1 MTLAS
6 ISLAYLRA
14 RNLSTLLNVILLSF
28 GVAAITL
35 LVLTAAQ
42 LEERMHVDAR
52 GIDLVVGAKGS
63 ALQIILSS
71 VYQLDVP
78 TGTLTWTQAQQIAS
92 RPEVKLAMPVAI
104 MDNYEGFRVVGT
116 THDYV
121 KHYQGRL
128 RDGQLWSA
136 PMQAVIGAEV
146 AARTRMQVGWSLTV
160 THGAAARYAAA
171 HIEHPFTVVG
181 VLWPT
186 GNVLDHLILTDVDNV
201 WRLHADW
208 RSAEALVA
216 EPPRDGGREISALLI
231 RYATPL
237 AGATLPP
244 VINAIP
250 EMQAASPTLETS
262 RLFGVMVVGMRVL
275 RGFAIV
281 LVIAAGLSVFIG
293 LYTALNER
301 RYDLAIMRALGAS
314 PAQLMILLLFEGLL
328 LAAIGAILGLA
339 LGHLLT
345 SLLGFA
351 LRFQQVGIT
360 GWIWSPNELWIVA
373 GALIVGVLAAVLP
386 AWRAHE
392 TDIARVLARG

>member
-1 MTLAS
+1 MTLAA

-14 RNLSTLLNVILLSF
+14 RNLSTLLNIVLLSF

-78 TGTLTWTQAQQIAS
+78 TGSVPWTQAQQIAS
-92 RPEVKLAMPVAI
+92 RPEVKVWMPLVI
-104 MDNYEGFRVVGT
+104 QDNYAGFRVIGT
-116 THDYV
+116 NHEYV
-121 KHYQGRL
+121 RHHGGRI
-128 RDGQLWSA
+128 RDGQLWSG
-136 PMQAVIGAEV
+136 PLQAVIGAEV
-146 AARTRMQVGWSLTV
+146 AERTGMRVDWSLTV
-160 THGAAARYAAA
+160 NHGAGHQTALA
-171 HIEHPFTVVG
+171 HADNPFKVVG

-186 GNVLDHLILTDVDNV
+186 GTVLDHLILTDVASI
-201 WRLHADW
+201 WQLHAEMKTDG
-208 RSAEALVA
+208 LVT
-216 EPPRDGGREISALLI
+216 EPRVDGGREVSALLI

-237 AGATLPP
+237 AGATLPHA
-244 VINAIP
+244 VNALP
-250 EMQAASPTLETS
+250 ELQAASPTLETS

-281 LVIAAGLSVFIG
+281 LVVAAGLSVFIG

-314 PAQLMILLLFEGLL
+314 PAQLMALMLFEGVLM
-328 LAAIGAILGLA
+328 AATGAVCGLV
-339 LGHLLT
+339 LGHILT

-360 GWIWSPNELWIVA
+360 GWIWSPNELWIVL
-373 GALIVGVLAAVLP
+373 GALIVGMLAALLP

>member
-1 MTLAS
+1 MTLAG

-14 RNLSTLLNVILLSF
+14 RNLSTLLNIVLLAF

-78 TGTLTWTQAQQIAS
+78 TGSIGWDQAQQIAT

-104 MDNYEGFRVVGT
+104 TDNYAGFRVIGT

-121 KHYQGRL
+121 RHYRGRL
-128 RDGQLWSA
+128 RDGEMWKA
-136 PMQAVIGAEV
+136 PLQAVIGAEV
-146 AARTRMQVGWSLTV
+146 AARTPLRVGWSLTV
-160 THGAAARYAAA
+160 NHGAASETQLA
-171 HIEHPFTVVG
+171 HSENPFTVVG
-181 VLWPT
+181 VLWAT
-186 GNVLDHLILTDVDNV
+186 GTVLDHLILTDVESI
-201 WRLHADW
+201 WKLHAEKGDG
-208 RSAEALVA
+208 LVT
-216 EPPRDGGREISALLI
+216 EPRPDDGREISALLI
-231 RYATPL
+231 QYGSAI
-237 AGATLPP
+237 AGATLPRA
-244 VINAIP
+244 INAFP
-250 EMQAASPTLETS
+250 ELQAASPTLETS

-301 RYDLAIMRALGAS
+301 RYDLAVMRALGAS
-314 PAQLMILLLFEGLL
+314 PRQLMILLLFEGML
-328 LAAIGAILGLA
+328 LAAIGAILGLV

-360 GWIWSPNELWIVA
+360 GWIWRSAELWIVL
-373 GALIVGVLAAVLP
+373 GALVVGVLAALLP

>member
-1 MTLAS
+1 MTLAA

-14 RNLSTLLNVILLSF
+14 RNLSTLLNVVLLSF

-52 GIDLVVGAKGS
+52 GVDLVVGAKGS

-78 TGTLTWTQAQQIAS
+78 TGTIPWSQAEQIAT
-92 RPEVKLAMPVAI
+92 RPEVKLSMPLLI
-104 MDNYEGFRVVGT
+104 QDNYAGFRVIGT
-116 THDYV
+116 SHDYIR
-121 KHYQGRL
+121 HYGGRL
-128 RDGQLWSA
+128 RDGALWSG
-136 PMQAVIGAEV
+136 PLQAVIGAEV
-146 AARTRMQVGWSLTV
+146 AARTGMRVDWSLTV
-160 THGAAARYAAA
+160 NHGPGSQTALA
-171 HIEHPFTVVG
+171 HNENPFKIVG

-186 GNVLDHLILTDVDNV
+186 GTVLDHLILTDVASI
-201 WRLHADW
+201 WQLHADMKPD
-208 RSAEALVA
+208 ALVT
-216 EPPRDGGREISALLI
+216 EPKVDGGREVSSLLI
-231 RYATPL
+231 RYATPI
-237 AGATLPP
+237 AGATLPRA
-244 VINAIP
+244 INAFP
-250 EMQAASPTLETS
+250 ELQAASPTLETS

-314 PAQLMILLLFEGLL
+314 PTQLMLLMLFEGVLM
-328 LAAIGAILGLA
+328 AATGAVCGLA
-339 LGHLLT
+339 LGHILT

-373 GALIVGVLAAVLP
+373 GALVVGMLAALLP

>member
-1 MTLAS
+1 VTLAG

-14 RNLSTLLNVILLSF
+14 RNMSTVLNVVLLAF

-35 LVLTAAQ
+35 LVLTAEQ
-42 LEERMHVDAR
+42 LEERMHVDSR

-78 TGTLTWTQAQQIAS
+78 TGSIPWGQALQIAAK
-92 RPEVKLAMPVAI
+92 PEVKQAIPIALA
-104 MDNYEGFRVVGT
+104 DNYEGFRVVGT

-121 KHYQGRL
+121 RQYDARL
-128 RDGQLWSA
+128 REGELWHG
-136 PMQAVIGAEV
+136 PLQAVIGAEV
-146 AARTRMQVGWSLTV
+146 AARTSLRVGWSLTV
-160 THGAAARYAAA
+160 NHGMARESEAPHTDY
-171 HIEHPFTVVG
+171 PLKVVG

-186 GNVLDHLILTDVDNV
+186 GTVLDHLILTDVASV
-201 WRLHADW
+201 WTMHAD
-208 RSAEALVA
+208 RGGGLVR
-216 EPPRDGGREISALLI
+216 EPKLDEGREISALI
-231 RYATPL
+231 IKYATPL
-237 AGATLPP
+237 AGATLPRE
-244 VINAIP
+244 VNAYP
-250 EMQAASPTLETS
+250 DMQAASPILETS

-275 RGFAIV
+275 RGFAFV

-293 LYTALNER
+293 LYTALNDR

-314 PAQLMILLLFEGLL
+314 PRQLMALLLFEGAL
-328 LAAIGAILGLA
+328 LAAIGAALGLA

-345 SLLGFA
+345 SILGFA

-360 GWIWSPNELWIVA
+360 GWVWSPNEGWIIA
-373 GALIVGVLAAVLP
+373 GALVVGMLAALLP

>member
-1 MTLAS
+1 MTLAG

-14 RNLSTLLNVILLSF
+14 RNLSTLLNIVLLGF

-78 TGTLTWTQAQQIAS
+78 TGSFGWSQAQMISS
-92 RPEVKLAMPVAI
+92 RPEVKQAFPLVI
-104 MDNYEGFRVVGT
+104 QDNYLGFRVIGT
-116 THDYV
+116 SPDYV
-121 KHYQGRL
+121 RHHGGRL
-128 RDGQLWSA
+128 RDGALWSA
-136 PMQAVIGAEV
+136 PLQAVIGDEV
-146 AARTRMQVGWSLTV
+146 AQRTGMRVGWSLTV
-160 THGAAARYAAA
+160 NHGAGHQTALA
-171 HIEHPFTVVG
+171 HNENPFTVVG

-186 GNVLDHLILTDVDNV
+186 GTVLDHLILTDVASIWQLHENMKTDN
-201 WRLHADW
+201 
-208 RSAEALVA
+208 LVA
-216 EPPRDGGREISALLI
+216 EPRVDGGREVSALLI
-231 RYATPL
+231 RYGTPL
-237 AGATLPP
+237 AGATLPRA
-244 VINAIP
+244 INAFP
-250 EMQAASPTLETS
+250 ELQAASPTLETS
-262 RLFGVMVVGMRVL
+262 RLFGIMVVGMRVL

-314 PAQLMILLLFEGLL
+314 PTQLMMLLFFEGVLM
-328 LAAIGAILGLA
+328 AAVGAVLGIA
-339 LGHLLT
+339 LGHILT

-360 GWIWSPNELWIVA
+360 GWIWNPNELWIVV
-373 GALIVGVLAAVLP
+373 GALVVGMLAALLP

-392 TDIARVLARG
+392 TDIARTLARG

>member
-1 MTLAS
+1 VTLAG

-14 RNLSTLLNVILLSF
+14 RNMSTVLNVVLLAF

-35 LVLTAAQ
+35 LVLTAEQ
-42 LEERMHVDAR
+42 LEERMHVDSR

-78 TGTLTWTQAQQIAS
+78 TGSIPWGQALQIAAK
-92 RPEVKLAMPVAI
+92 PEVKQAIPISLA
-104 MDNYEGFRVVGT
+104 DNYDGFRVVGT
-116 THDYV
+116 THDYIRQ
-121 KHYQGRL
+121 YDARL
-128 RDGQLWSA
+128 REGELWHA
-136 PMQAVIGAEV
+136 PLQAVIGAEV
-146 AARTRMQVGWSLTV
+146 AARTRLRAGWSLTV
-160 THGAAARYAAA
+160 NHGTAHQTAAPHTDY
-171 HIEHPFTVVG
+171 PLNVVG

-186 GNVLDHLILTDVDNV
+186 GTVLDHLILTDVASV
-201 WRLHADW
+201 WMMHPEHSDGLVSEPRLD
-208 RSAEALVA
+208 
-216 EPPRDGGREISALLI
+216 DGRTISALLI
-231 RYATPL
+231 KYSSPL
-237 AGATLPP
+237 AGATLPRE
-244 VINAIP
+244 VNAYP

-314 PAQLMILLLFEGLL
+314 PRQLMSLLLFEGAL
-328 LAAIGAILGLA
+328 LALIGAALGLA

-351 LRFQQVGIT
+351 LRIQQVGIT
-360 GWIWSPNELWIVA
+360 GWVWSPNELWIAVA
-373 GALIVGVLAAVLP
+373 ALVVGMLAALLP

>member
-1 MTLAS
+1 MTLAG

-14 RNLSTLLNVILLSF
+14 RNMSTVLNVVLLAF

-35 LVLTAAQ
+35 LVLTAEQ
-42 LEERMHVDAR
+42 LEERMHVDSR

-78 TGTLTWTQAQQIAS
+78 TGSIPWGQALQIAAK
-92 RPEVKLAMPVAI
+92 PEVKQAIPIALA
-104 MDNYEGFRVVGT
+104 DNYEGFRVVGT

-121 KHYQGRL
+121 MQYDARL
-128 RDGQLWSA
+128 REGELWHA
-136 PMQAVIGAEV
+136 PLEAVIGAEV
-146 AARTRMQVGWSLTV
+146 AARTSLRAGWSLTV
-160 THGAAARYAAA
+160 NHGMARQSEAPHTDY
-171 HIEHPFTVVG
+171 PFKVVG

-186 GNVLDHLILTDVDNV
+186 GTVLDHLILTDVASV
-201 WRLHADW
+201 WTMHAD
-208 RSAEALVA
+208 RGGGLVR
-216 EPPRDGGREISALLI
+216 EPKVDDGREISALLI
-231 RYATPL
+231 KYATPL
-237 AGATLPP
+237 AGATLPRE
-244 VINAIP
+244 VNAYP
-250 EMQAASPTLETS
+250 DMQAASPILETS

-275 RGFAIV
+275 RGFAFV
-281 LVIAAGLSVFIG
+281 LVVAAGLSVFIG

-314 PAQLMILLLFEGLL
+314 PRQLMVLLLFEGAL
-328 LAAIGAILGLA
+328 LAAIGAVLGLA

-345 SLLGFA
+345 SILGFA

-360 GWIWSPNELWIVA
+360 GWVWSPNEGWIIA
-373 GALIVGVLAAVLP
+373 GALVVGMLAALLP

>member
-1 MTLAS
+1 VTLAG

-14 RNLSTLLNVILLSF
+14 RNMSTVLNVVLLAF

-35 LVLTAAQ
+35 LVLTAEQ
-42 LEERMHVDAR
+42 LEERMHVDSR

-78 TGTLTWTQAQQIAS
+78 TGTIPWGQALQIAAK
-92 RPEVKLAMPVAI
+92 PEVKQAIPIALA
-104 MDNYEGFRVVGT
+104 DNYDGFRVVGT

-121 KHYQGRL
+121 RQYDARL
-128 RDGQLWSA
+128 REGALWQG
-136 PMQAVIGAEV
+136 PFEAVIGAEV
-146 AARTRMQVGWSLTV
+146 AARTQLRVGWSLTV
-160 THGAAARYAAA
+160 NHGMARQAESP
-171 HIEHPFTVVG
+171 HTDHPFKVVG

-186 GNVLDHLILTDVDNV
+186 GTVLDHLILTDVSSV
-201 WRLHADW
+201 WTMHAERGDGLVREP
-208 RSAEALVA
+208 RS
-216 EPPRDGGREISALLI
+216 DDGREISALLI
-231 RYATPL
+231 KYSSPL
-237 AGATLPP
+237 AGATLPRE
-244 VINAIP
+244 VNAYAG
-250 EMQAASPTLETS
+250 MQAASPILETS

-275 RGFAIV
+275 RGFAFV
-281 LVIAAGLSVFIG
+281 LVMAAGLSVFIG

-314 PAQLMILLLFEGLL
+314 PRQLMILLLFEGAL
-328 LAAIGAILGLA
+328 LAAIGAVLGLA

-360 GWIWSPNELWIVA
+360 GWVWSPNEGWIIG
-373 GALIVGVLAAVLP
+373 GALVVGMLAALLP

>member
-1 MTLAS
+1 MTLAG

-14 RNLSTLLNVILLSF
+14 RNLSTLLNIVLLGF

-42 LEERMHVDAR
+42 LEDRMHVDAR
-52 GIDLVVGAKGS
+52 GIDLVVGSKGS

-78 TGTLTWTQAQQIAS
+78 TGAFGWTQAQQIAS
-92 RPEVKLAMPVAI
+92 RPEVKQALPIVI
-104 MDNYEGFRVVGT
+104 QDNYLGFRVIGT
-116 THDYV
+116 THDYIS
-121 KHYQGRL
+121 HYGGRL
-128 RDGQLWSA
+128 RDGALWSG
-136 PMQAVIGAEV
+136 PLQAVIGDEV
-146 AARTRMQVGWSLTV
+146 AARTGMRVGWSLTV
-160 THGAAARYAAA
+160 NHGPGHQTALA
-171 HIEHPFTVVG
+171 HNENPFTVVG

-186 GNVLDHLILTDVDNV
+186 GTVLDHLILTDVGSIWQLHENMKTDN
-201 WRLHADW
+201 
-208 RSAEALVA
+208 LVA
-216 EPPRDGGREISALLI
+216 EPRVDGGRELSALLI

-237 AGATLPP
+237 AGATLPRA
-244 VINAIP
+244 INAFP
-250 EMQAASPTLETS
+250 ELQAASPTLETA

-314 PAQLMILLLFEGLL
+314 PGQLMLLLLFEGVLM
-328 LAAIGAILGLA
+328 AAVGAAFGIL
-339 LGHLLT
+339 LGHILT

-360 GWIWSPNELWIVA
+360 GWIWNPNELWIVA
-373 GALIVGVLAAVLP
+373 GALVVGMLAALLP